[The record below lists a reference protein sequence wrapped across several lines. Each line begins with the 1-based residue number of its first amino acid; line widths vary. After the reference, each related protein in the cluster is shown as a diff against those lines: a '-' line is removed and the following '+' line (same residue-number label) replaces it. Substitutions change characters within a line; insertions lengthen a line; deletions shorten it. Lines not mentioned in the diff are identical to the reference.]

1 MKRMLLMAGG
11 LLIAAASFSQ
21 VSLGVHATGNLATAK
36 VDFPD
41 GPDFSKKA
49 VFGPGAG
56 VVAQFAVNDQFALRS
71 GLTYLQHGV
80 KLKSSFVQDGIGDVE
95 YEAKNKLNYLQVPVY
110 ALYTKKLT
118 AIEIFAGAG
127 PYANVGISGKSKLT
141 YSYLDENGE
150 KVSESEE
157 SDAFKKEEDGG
168 SGLKRFDWGA
178 GAIAGI
184 RLPNGMFANIGY
196 QYSFG
201 NTSDGDNSKYHN
213 QGLQLTVGY
222 FFR

>member
-11 LLIAAASFSQ
+11 MLMAAASFAQ
-21 VSLGVHATGNLATAK
+21 VSFGVQATGNLSSAK
-36 VDFPD
+36 MEFPE

-56 VVAQFAVNDQFALRS
+56 LVAQLSVSDQFALRS
-71 GLTYLQHGV
+71 GLNYIQNGV
-80 KLKSSFVQDGIGDVE
+80 KVTSTFVQDGIGEVE
-95 YEAKNKLNYLQVPVY
+95 FEAKNKLNYLQLPVY

-118 AIEIFAGAG
+118 AVELYAGAG
-127 PYANVGISGKSKLT
+127 PFAGYGIGGKSKLT
-141 YSYLDENGE
+141 YSYLDDNGD
-150 KVSESEE
+150 KVSDTEE

-168 SGLKRFDWGA
+168 AGMKRFDWGA

-184 RLPNGMFANIGY
+184 RFANGMFANIGY

-201 NTSDGDNSKYHN
+201 NTSSGDDSKYRN
-213 QGLQLTVGY
+213 QGLQLSIGY